1 MFAGKILV
9 VVGLVLVINWDILVG
24 TWNTSSSGL
33 QLFVEIYRFLITFDI
48 PYSLKQK
55 RSSLVGLLGV
65 YVLSMTYFVL
75 CV

>member
-24 TWNTSSSGL
+24 YWNTSSIGL
-33 QLFVEIYRFLITFDI
+33 QLFVEIYRLLVSFDI

-55 RSSLVGLLGV
+55 RSSLVEL
-65 YVLSMTYFVL
+65 
-75 CV
+75 